1 MPAYWIAH
9 ITVTDETGYGEYLKR
24 ATPAVESHGGRFL
37 ARGGRH
43 VTKEGRDHARNVV
56 VEFPSLEAAEGC
68 YDSPEYREA
77 LAFARD
83 AAERQLCIVE
93 ATT

>member
-9 ITVTDETGYGEYLKR
+9 ITVTDEAGYGEYLKR
-24 ATPAVESHGGRFL
+24 ATPAVERHGGRFL

-43 VTKEGRDHARNVV
+43 VTKEGRDHPRNVV

-68 YDSPEYREA
+68 YDSPEYRAA
-77 LAFARD
+77 LGFA
-83 AAERQLCIVE
+83 AVSAERHLSIVE
-93 ATT
+93 SAG